1 MDIPINLISL
11 KFGSLVKYLEGALQK
26 SNPDWSK
33 GDPSIF
39 QIQKITYPALLLI
52 IDPTEHFQFFLGG
65 TQSLAA
71 TGLTLDSL
79 LPTGISLYF
88 GMILFFLIFRKY
100 YYTLL
105 AASLNVVFSAVFW
118 NNESLYLISN
128 YLCTFLPPQ
137 F

>member
-39 QIQKITYPALLLI
+39 QIKKITYPALLLI

-65 TQSLAA
+65 TQSLVA

-88 GMILFFLIFRKY
+88 GMIY
-100 YYTLL
+100 
-105 AASLNVVFSAVFW
+105 
-118 NNESLYLISN
+118 IS
-128 YLCTFLPPQ
+128 
-137 F
+137 